1 MNLDAALQTFLIESR
16 ELLEG
21 MESALLQTEQQAAD
35 VDTINAI
42 FRAAHTIKGS
52 AGLFGLDD
60 IVAFTHVVES
70 VLDKVRSNELELNSD
85 LAGLFLESCD
95 QISALVEKIG
105 GGNDA
110 LDPQLASTGAALIDR
125 LNVYLGVAPAPVVA
139 ADAPSA
145 TAVEAVSD
153 TGSEIVAETDNW
165 HISLRFGPDVFRNG
179 MDPLAFLRY
188 LQTLGEIVAIQTLS
202 ELPAFDQFDAESCYT
217 GFEIAFNSE
226 ADKATIEGVFEFV
239 REDARINILSPRS
252 RIVDYVELI
261 RALPEEEMRLG
272 EILLQCGTLT
282 QQELDHGLSAQAAV
296 ADEVSLPLGSIL
308 VDNGSVQLAVVEA
321 AVEKQ
326 QQVKEAKT
334 KQQRLIRVD
343 ADKLDQLINLIGELV
358 IGAAGNKLLAQRSGI
373 AEMLESSETIGQL
386 IEEVRDSA
394 LSLRM
399 VQIGETFSRFPRVVR
414 DVSKELGKDIAL
426 IVNGAETE
434 LDKTVVEKI
443 GDPLMHLV
451 RNSMDHGIEKAEVRA
466 ERGKPLQGT
475 IQLNAYH
482 DSGSI
487 VIEVVDDGGGLNKD
501 RILAKA
507 IEKGLVQPG
516 QMLPDADIYKLIFA
530 AGFSTAEQV
539 TNLSGRGVGMDVVR
553 QNIEAL
559 RGTISIDS
567 EMGVGSTMRI
577 RLPLTLAI
585 IDGFLVQVNKSA
597 FVIPLDMVVEC
608 IELSADDRLHEANR
622 NYINLRGEVL
632 PYIRLRDVFDIEGH
646 SDGRENIV
654 VVQYAGVKAG
664 VVVDG
669 LLGEFQT
676 VIKPLGKIFSHIR
689 GIGGSTIL
697 GSGEVALIIDVAGLV
712 EQVQARE
719 PQPLHMISE

>member
-145 TAVEAVSD
+145 TAVEATSD

-188 LQTLGEIVAIQTLS
+188 LQTLGEIVAIQTLA
-202 ELPAFDQFDAESCYT
+202 ELPALDQFDAESCYT

-282 QQELDHGLSAQAAV
+282 QQELDHGLSAQAAI

-308 VDNGSVQLAVVEA
+308 VDNGSVQPAVVEA